1 MRNVSMRS
9 ASLDAR
15 QDADIRCR
23 ARAVGDDMRGTL
35 PAECLALTTGIFPKK
50 PPSVADVA
58 RALKLHKR
66 VESAIIEFLAEGKPQ
81 RFEWTRPPQQEEL
94 HMDLVTPVDGL
105 SWQAE
110 HLPLEVLPQWLM
122 VVNQARKYCADKW
135 PIYNADGLQ
144 PANYALADDELGDIW
159 ELVRAVDGID
169 AFFSDLKS
177 STLSPAMVAAV
188 QSCFPDYYE
197 TVKTISFDALAGF
210 LAKKKTITPAQEDM
224 IRVLLQIPD
233 EAPIT
238 VTQAPQ
244 TPTTTKPKKP
254 TKSANEKL
262 ATASRTRQEAYE
274 AQQQQASK

>member
-1 MRNVSMRS
+1 MRVPMRNVSMRS

-159 ELVRAVDGID
+159 ELVRAVEWFGKL
-169 AFFSDLKS
+169 LKANS
-177 STLSPAMVAAV
+177 IWCAP
-188 QSCFPDYYE
+188 
-197 TVKTISFDALAGF
+197 
-210 LAKKKTITPAQEDM
+210 
-224 IRVLLQIPD
+224 LLGQP
-233 EAPIT
+233 
-238 VTQAPQ
+238 
-244 TPTTTKPKKP
+244 
-254 TKSANEKL
+254 KL
-262 ATASRTRQEAYE
+262 ALVPKLPKQWPFTINSFPAKPALL
-274 AQQQQASK
+274 KLLPG